1 MSNGG
6 YARQQQQQQLPPA
19 PAADRVKMEPKAGR
33 GSISGSSSTK
43 STRSK
48 NSGALHMEEERYIAL
63 RKRNNIAVR
72 KSREKQRAK
81 QDEVIKTLSVLRE
94 ENSSLQ
100 STVAARI
107 RELNLLNSLLKQVKH
122 APPERLSKI
131 LSAYNVDHNSVEL
144 CPDNPVIQSSSSAS
158 SSNFSNSSSPLTVPP
173 SNSNSAASRLIST
186 TLHRQ
191 LP

>member
-1 MSNGG
+1 MSNKD
-6 YARQQQQQQLPPA
+6 YTRQHQELQSFQSVGLT
-19 PAADRVKMEPKAGR
+19 KMEPKSG
-33 GSISGSSSTK
+33 ISGSCSTK
-43 STRSK
+43 SSK
-48 NSGALHMEEERYIAL
+48 SKQSGALHMEEEKYIAL

-81 QDEVIKTLSVLRE
+81 QNEVIKTLSVLRE

-131 LSAYNVDHNSVEL
+131 LSAYSMDHTSVDLCIDNQVPQPSNS
-144 CPDNPVIQSSSSAS
+144 S
-158 SSNFSNSSSPLTVPP
+158 SSNFSNSSSPKSIPP
-173 SNSNSAASRLIST
+173 HPPNSNSAASQLIST
-186 TLHRQ
+186 TLYQ
-191 LP
+191 QMP